1 LTGEEKERSDFF
13 LGVGRIRN
21 GQQESESPE
30 LVRVEITPF
39 ILGNWA
45 VRKSDDLMADWEDGK
60 DWG

>member
-30 LVRVEITPF
+30 LVRVEITSF

-45 VRKSDDLMADWEDGK
+45 GRKSDDLMADW
-60 DWG
+60 